1 MVNKTIT
8 VNRKGMITLPVK
20 IRNKY
25 KLLEGS
31 QLVILDIEGKLEI
44 VPLYDDFGQIQQ
56 KLSSRK
62 VMEKTYE
69 ESIQTELDLEAGG

>member
-1 MVNKTIT
+1 MVSKTIT
-8 VNRKGMITLPVK
+8 VNRKGMITLPVG

-31 QLVILDIEGKLEI
+31 QLIILDIEGRLEI

-56 KLSSRK
+56 KLSSRR
-62 VMEKTYE
+62 VIEKSYE
-69 ESIQTELDLEAGG
+69 ESIQTELDLEGGE

>member
-1 MVNKTIT
+1 MGNKTIT

-31 QLVILDIEGKLEI
+31 QLIILDIEGKLEI

-62 VMEKTYE
+62 VMKKTYE
-69 ESIQTELDLEAGG
+69 ESIQTELDLEAGE